1 MGLGRMQFYWGI
13 AIAIGFTGMFTIGID
28 PTSAGRAVLNQ
39 SPATIEKS
47 FGRYWTKLTHRDP
60 DGILRVTYTYNPS
73 KLRRIFPSYPKAKFF
88 VIFVNDRAQSI
99 HLTMDDNENAQE
111 FTYNSSDAAKFF
123 EFIFGYRP
131 AIHKPLFDRFTGN
144 ETIHDYVDCLGDG
157 VATAYTIG
165 GANQF
170 LLGNAQL
177 YYSQRC
183 EPPYDRI
190 QRTNLNP
197 NQSIPMP

>member
-1 MGLGRMQFYWGI
+1 MQLRRMQFWFRI
-13 AIAIGFTGMFTIGID
+13 AIIGVTGIFVLGIN
-28 PTSAGRAVLNQ
+28 PALAGRAVLNQ

-60 DGILRVTYTYNPS
+60 DGLTRVTYTYNPS
-73 KLRRIFPSYPKAKFF
+73 KLHRVFPSYPKAKFF
-88 VIFVNDRAQSI
+88 VNFMDDRAQSI

-111 FTYNSSDAAKFF
+111 FTYSASDAAKFF

-131 AIHKPLFDRFTGN
+131 AIHQPLFDRFTGN
-144 ETIHDYVDCLGDG
+144 ETIHDHVDCLGDG

-170 LLGNAQL
+170 LLGDAKL
-177 YYSQRC
+177 YYTQRC

-190 QRTNLNP
+190 QQTHLNP
-197 NQSIPMP
+197 NQSIPIP